1 MDLGTG
7 LLVIFA
13 LGVREEKKAAASQQ
27 PPPPTSGTP
36 GASALLGFLFRED
49 FTTMVALLRVT
60 SSVSLPGC

>member
-27 PPPPTSGTP
+27 TPPNIRDPRGLGSP
-36 GASALLGFLFRED
+36 GIP
-49 FTTMVALLRVT
+49 V
-60 SSVSLPGC
+60 